1 MRLLYVVVIIS
12 VVLTGCASL
21 LYTEPMAG
29 PRARVRFVTET
40 EGVTVLRVYDDTQ
53 CTTNETEWM
62 RLRHGIL
69 LRYILSTPKVLGMPL
84 WKYHKNAAK
93 EVFVEANKLLNGLFT
108 GSETVWVLGNSE
120 GSTQSD
126 SFFTRTEW
134 RRSGIL
140 EGTDYHCATPFSFRF
155 SESEDYEVTFRW
167 DRGNCSVVISQFAVN
182 NAGPSLLE
190 VARFDNRVSESN
202 NGCLA
207 AFRKS
212 RLY

>member
-12 VVLTGCASL
+12 VVLTGCESL
-21 LYTEPMAG
+21 LYKEPMAG
-29 PRARVRFVTET
+29 PQARVRFVTET
-40 EGVTVLRVYDDTQ
+40 EGVTVLRVYNDTH

-62 RLRHGIL
+62 RLRDGFV
-69 LRYILSTPKVLGMPL
+69 LRSTPKVLGMPL

-108 GSETVWVLGNSE
+108 GSETVWVLGSAE

-126 SFFTRTEW
+126 SLFTRTEW
-134 RRSGIL
+134 RPTIVGIR

-182 NAGPSLLE
+182 NDGPSLLE